1 MSGPFGSTAWMSNPS
16 TDFYGF
22 PISNSLRFDAGSS
35 NYLERD
41 SYTHNR
47 QIFTYSFWIKNTNP
61 TVRQFIFGRYVDG
74 NNVSALEYDSG
85 GRLSWYDY
93 QSSGYTFQ
101 QRTTALFRDV
111 SAWYHVVLRV
121 DTTDGTAGNRARMYV
136 NGVELTS
143 FGASTT
149 VSQNVSFL
157 LGDGGNDFRWGT
169 EGSNNRLHFG
179 GYLADITVI
188 DGTSYAPSAFAET
201 KNDIWIP
208 KDTAGLTFGN
218 GGYRLQFK
226 QTGTSQNSSGIGA
239 DTGGND
245 EHFSVS
251 ALAAHDVVPDSP
263 TNNFATLNPLL
274 SDPSYPVTY
283 SEGNLK
289 STQTEKYFSGA
300 SSIAITK
307 AMGGKWYFEAKGISS
322 GNFPMI
328 GVMPTDKEQIP
339 IITNNAGSSLRYTYG
354 GYDGKIWHGSY
365 ASYGATWDQDV
376 IGVAFDWDNKKI
388 YFSKNGTFQNS
399 GNPVNG
405 NNPAFSSMTDGDY
418 YFYLLNGAG
427 ASNRDQIWEVNFG
440 QNGTFSGAH
449 SSGGNADD
457 NGIGDFLYDV
467 PAGYLALCTANMT
480 APVATVDPAQGG
492 SPQNYFNTVLYTGN
506 GGDASSPHAITGV
519 GFQPDWVW
527 GKNRDAGKY
536 HYLCDSVRGVGATSL
551 ASNDDI
557 VEEDVGFD
565 AFGSDG
571 FSVSDID
578 SGTTNENGNNYV
590 AWNWKLNGTGA
601 ANTDGTINTTATTV
615 AAHGGISISTY
626 TGDGNN
632 NVTIGH
638 GLSGTPELVIIKPRN
653 YADNWVVSWGNGNG
667 MTGLT
672 LSDNM
677 YLNLTTAAGG
687 ASNGRFLANDSDT
700 VNLGANWNNINKD
713 SSSTY
718 VMYCFKSIDGMQKI
732 GTYLGT
738 GNADGPFVF
747 TGFRP
752 AFTILKRTDASGRSW
767 IMQDSARSPTNP
779 VIIEVDADAAATE
792 YSSNASSGYNV
803 DYVSNGFKI
812 RTSNVNW
819 NASGGTYIYMAFSE
833 QPFKYANAR

>member
-480 APVATVDPAQGG
+480 APVATIDPAQGG
-492 SPQNYFNTVLYTGN
+492 SPQDYFNTVLYTGN
-506 GGDASSPHAITGV
+506 ASTSRAIDV
-519 GFQPDWVW
+519 GFSVDWAWV
-527 GKNRDAGKY
+527 KQRSSTAY
-536 HYLCDSVRGVGATSL
+536 HQLSDSVRGANKQLFSNADVAENTTTSNMIKSFDSNGITIGDHNGVNANGAT
-551 ASNDDI
+551 
-557 VEEDVGFD
+557 
-565 AFGSDG
+565 
-571 FSVSDID
+571 
-578 SGTTNENGNNYV
+578 YV
-590 AWNWKLNGTGA
+590 AWNWKAGTAFSNDASSTGVGSIDSAGSVNTDVGFSIIGYTGNNTDGATVAHGLGVVPSMIITKSRSADSLTGWMTKHKDLASNYNVILNGTDVAWNPSSNGWVGDL
-601 ANTDGTINTTATTV
+601 NNTATFSLEN
-615 AAHGGISISTY
+615 GSTN
-626 TGDGNN
+626 GNN
-632 NVTIGH
+632 ANQNTI
-638 GLSGTPELVIIKPRN
+638 
-653 YADNWVVSWGNGNG
+653 
-667 MTGLT
+667 
-672 LSDNM
+672 
-677 YLNLTTAAGG
+677 
-687 ASNGRFLANDSDT
+687 
-700 VNLGANWNNINKD
+700 
-713 SSSTY
+713 TY
-718 VMYCFKSIDGMQKI
+718 IAYCFAEVDGYSKFGKYI
-732 GTYLGT
+732 GN
-738 GNADGPFVF
+738 GNADGTFVY

-752 AFTILKRTDASGRSW
+752 AWVMIKRA
-767 IMQDSARSPTNP
+767 DSASSWSIHDTARDTFN
-779 VIIEVDADAAATE
+779 VTQKNLYANLTAAEESQATWQ
-792 YSSNASSGYNV
+792 Y
-803 DYVSNGFKI
+803 DILSNGIKLI
-812 RTSNVNW
+812 GTSGEI
-819 NASGGTYIYMAFSE
+819 NASGGTYIYLAFAE
-833 QPFKYANAR
+833 QSFKYANAR